1 MNFIELAGKAYP
13 IQFGYGALLEYEQA
27 TGKSA
32 VEMAQGDS
40 VGFTEILTLIACGL
54 ANGAELAGAPKVFTA
69 KEVGILLDQ
78 TENSPAVI
86 EQAMKLLQAS
96 FAPAEQKKTVRLQP
110 TAQKRRKAG

>member
-1 MNFIELAGKAYP
+1 MQSIELAGKAYP
-13 IQFGYGALLEYEQA
+13 IQFGYGALLEYEQK

-32 VEMAQGDS
+32 VEMAQGGN

-54 ANGAELAGAPKVFTA
+54 SNGAEMAGSPHEFTA
-69 KEVGILLDQ
+69 KQVGLLLDA

-86 EQAMKLLQAS
+86 EQAMSYLQAS

-110 TAQKRRKAG
+110 TAQKRRKTA

>member
-1 MNFIELAGKAYP
+1 MQYIELAGKSCP
-13 IQFGYGALLEYEQA
+13 IQFGYGALMEYEQA

-32 VEMAQGDS
+32 VEMAQGGN

-54 ANGAELAGAPKVFTA
+54 SNGAELAGTGESFTA
-69 KEVGILLDQ
+69 KKVGQLLDA

-110 TAQKRRKAG
+110 TAQKHRKAG